1 MPYSIVRQRVENYA
15 KWRRAFDE
23 HAEAREAAGSRGGHL
38 FRSVDDPA
46 EVVVFLA
53 WNDLNRARAYLEGA
67 PEVSAEAEAG
77 EVSERGV
84 VLLEELGRPGR

>member
-1 MPYSIVRQRVENYA
+1 MPYSIVRQRVGNYA
-15 KWRRAFDE
+15 RWRRAFDD
-23 HAEAREAAGSRGGHL
+23 HGEAREAAGSRGGHL

-53 WNDLNRARAYLEGA
+53 WEGLDRAREYLEGS

-77 EVSERGV
+77 GVTERDLC
-84 VLLEELGRPGR
+84 LLEELGRPGR